1 MSATVVAL
9 RLSTARRAPLT
20 VVDQVDAVA
29 DTGLAG
35 DRHAKRGSHRQVL
48 FMTEEHLREFGL
60 APGDVR
66 EQVIVRGFDLYGPTA
81 GTRLRIGSAVFAL
94 GGPCAPCARMDEVR
108 TGLKVA
114 RDGKRGRFASVLT
127 AGSFAVGDPVVLE
140 SASGATQPAS

>member
-9 RLSTARRAPLT
+9 RLSTGSRAPLA
-20 VVDQVDAVA
+20 VVERVEAVA

-35 DRHAKRGSHRQVL
+35 DRRKRPGNRQVL

-66 EQVIVRGFDLYGPTA
+66 EQVIVRGLDLYGPTA
-81 GTRLRIGSAVFAL
+81 GTRLRIGTAVFAL

-108 TGLKVA
+108 NGLQA
-114 RDGKRGRFASVLT
+114 AIDGKRGRFASVAV

-140 SASGATQPAS
+140 SASSATQPAS